1 MATPINVF
9 KTVTAEVTTSNETI
23 YTAPAGNTGIILM
36 AQVANI
42 TSTSGEVTFIHFDS
56 ATNTDT
62 ELLKSFP
69 IPGNDAASLI
79 TGKLIV
85 EAGDSVKIFA
95 SANNKFKITLSVLE
109 SLNA

>member
-9 KTVTAEVTTSNETI
+9 RTVTAQVTTNNETV

-42 TSTSGEVTFIHFDS
+42 TSTSGEITFIHFDS

-62 ELLKSFP
+62 ELLKGFT
-69 IPGNDAASLI
+69 IPGNDATSVI
-79 TGKLIV
+79 TGKLII
-85 EAGDSVKIFA
+85 EQGDSVKIFG
-95 SANNKFKITLSVLE
+95 SENDKFKLTMSVLE
-109 SLNA
+109 SVNA

>member
-9 KTVTAEVTTSNETI
+9 KTVTAEVTTSNEVI
-23 YTAPAGNTGIILM
+23 YSAPVGNTGIILM

-42 TSTSGEVTFIHFDS
+42 TSTSGEITFIHFDS

-62 ELLKSFP
+62 ELLKSFI
-69 IPGNDAASLI
+69 IPGNDATSVI
-79 TGKLIV
+79 TGKMII
-85 EAGDSVKIFA
+85 ESGNSIKIFA
-95 SANNKFKITLSVLE
+95 SANDKFKITLSILE